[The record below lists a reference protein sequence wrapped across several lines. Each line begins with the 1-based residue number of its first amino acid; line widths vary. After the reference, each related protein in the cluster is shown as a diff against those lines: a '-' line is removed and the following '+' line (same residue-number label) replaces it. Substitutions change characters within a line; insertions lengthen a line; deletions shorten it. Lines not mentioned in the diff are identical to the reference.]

1 MGVAWGAPLRPT
13 VHRLVVHRI
22 MPAGPDSIRRVLR
35 RYRVQLFLRLAAL
48 VTTAAAAAV
57 WAAAGRGTLGVLAG
71 ALALTQ
77 LPGLV
82 RFVERPARDLLRF
95 LEGVRNDDLSVGF
108 GSEGQGPLL
117 DALRG
122 AFTEVSEAFRR
133 VRSEREEQAHYLQ
146 TVVRHVGVAL
156 VAFRDDGGV
165 ALFNEAA
172 GRLLGLRR
180 PRTLG
185 AIEARHPA
193 LASALQEA
201 RTGGRELVEVERD
214 DQPLTLVVHATRFQI
229 GGAFYTLASLQD
241 IRPELEEK
249 EIEAWQQLTRV
260 LTHEIM
266 NSVTPIASLAATASD
281 LLRDGKGDGAPAA
294 GGVAEAL
301 RVIER
306 RCDGLV
312 HFVEAYRS
320 LARLPKPQ
328 FRIVKAADLLGGVH
342 ALLRATAA
350 ERGVALRLEVEP
362 PGLELV
368 ADPDLVEQALVNIV
382 LNAIQAAEG
391 RPGAQAVLRARSG
404 PFGRP
409 VVEVTD
415 NGPGLLPEV
424 RDKIFVPF
432 FTTKPDG
439 SGIGLS
445 LARQIARLHGGSLTV
460 HSKPD
465 VATTF
470 AFRF

>member
-1 MGVAWGAPLRPT
+1 
-13 VHRLVVHRI
+13 
-22 MPAGPDSIRRVLR
+22 MPAGPASIRRVLR
-35 RYRVQLFLRLAAL
+35 RHRVRLLLRLAAL
-48 VTTAAAAAV
+48 AGTAAAAAV
-57 WAAAGRGTLGVLAG
+57 LLWTGRVALGSAAA
-71 ALALTQ
+71 ALTLAQ
-77 LPGLV
+77 GPGLI

-95 LEGVRNDDLSVGF
+95 LEGVRNDDLSAGF
-108 GSEGQGPLL
+108 GSEGQGPLI
-117 DALRG
+117 DALHG

-146 TVVRHVGVAL
+146 TVVRHIGVAL
-156 VAFRDDGGV
+156 LAFRDDGEV
-165 ALFNEAA
+165 ALSNEAA
-172 GRLLGLRR
+172 GRLLGLHR
-180 PRTLG
+180 PRAL
-185 AIEARHPA
+185 AAVEARHPA
-193 LASALQEA
+193 LARALREA
-201 RTGGRELVEVERD
+201 RAGGRALVEVERD
-214 DQPLTLVVHATRFQI
+214 GQPLTLVVHATRFQI

-266 NSVTPIASLAATASD
+266 NSVTPIASLAATASG
-281 LLRDGKGDGAPAA
+281 LLSDGDGAPSAE
-294 GGVAEAL
+294 GVAEAL

-320 LARLPKPQ
+320 LTRLPQPQ
-328 FRIVKAADLLGGVH
+328 FRIVRAADLLGGVC

-350 ERGVALRLEVEP
+350 ERAVDLRLEVEP
-362 PGLELV
+362 AGLELV
-368 ADPDLVEQALVNIV
+368 ADPELFEQALVNVV

-391 RPGAQAVLRARSG
+391 RPDARVRLRARTG

-409 VVEVTD
+409 VVEVMD

-424 RDKIFVPF
+424 RERIFIPF
-432 FTTKPDG
+432 FSTKPGG

-445 LARQIARLHGGSLTV
+445 LARQITRLHGGSLTV
-460 HSKPD
+460 HSTGD
-465 VATTF
+465 VSRGDVETTF

>member
-1 MGVAWGAPLRPT
+1 MT
-13 VHRLVVHRI
+13 
-22 MPAGPDSIRRVLR
+22 AGPDSIRRVLR
-35 RYRVQLFLRLAAL
+35 RHRVQLLLRLAAL
-48 VTTAAAAAV
+48 AGTAAAAAALLGTGRSV
-57 WAAAGRGTLGVLAG
+57 PGVAAAVV
-71 ALALTQ
+71 ALAQ
-77 LPGLV
+77 VPGLV
-82 RFVERPARDLLRF
+82 RFFERPARDLLRF

-108 GSEGQGPLL
+108 GGEGQGPLL
-117 DALRG
+117 DALHA

-146 TVVRHVGVAL
+146 TVVRHVGAAL
-156 VAFRDDGGV
+156 LAFRDDGEV
-165 ALFNEAA
+165 ALCNEAA
-172 GRLLGLRR
+172 TRLLGLRR

-185 AIEARHPA
+185 AVEARHPA
-193 LASALQEA
+193 LAAALREA
-201 RTGGRELVEVERD
+201 RAGGRALVEVERD

-281 LLRDGKGDGAPAA
+281 LLRDADGAAGDGVPPAE
-294 GGVAEAL
+294 GVAEAL

-320 LARLPKPQ
+320 LARLPKPT
-328 FRIVKAADLLGGVH
+328 FRIVKAHDLLGGVH
-342 ALLRATAA
+342 ALLRSTAA
-350 ERGVALRLEVEP
+350 ERGVDLRLAVEP
-362 PGLELV
+362 EGLELV
-368 ADPDLVEQALVNIV
+368 ADPELVEQAFVNVV

-391 RPGAQAVLRARSG
+391 RPGARVRLRARSG

-424 RDKIFVPF
+424 QDRIFIPF
-432 FTTKPDG
+432 FTTKAEG

-445 LARQIARLHGGSLTV
+445 LARQIVRLHGGTLTV
-460 HSKPD
+460 RSRPD
-465 VATTF
+465 VETTF

>member
-1 MGVAWGAPLRPT
+1 
-13 VHRLVVHRI
+13 
-22 MPAGPDSIRRVLR
+22 MPAGPAPIRRVLR
-35 RYRVQLFLRLAAL
+35 RHRVRLLLRLAAL
-48 VTTAAAAAV
+48 AGTVAAAAV
-57 WAAAGRGTLGVLAG
+57 LAWAGRVGLAVAAGAAALA
-71 ALALTQ
+71 Q

-95 LEGVRNDDLSVGF
+95 LEGVRNDDLSVSF
-108 GSEGQGPLL
+108 GHRGGQGPLL
-117 DALRG
+117 DALHE
-122 AFTEVSEAFRR
+122 AFTDVSEAFRR
-133 VRSEREEQAHYLQ
+133 VRSEREEQALYLQ

-156 VAFRDDGGV
+156 VAFRDDGEV

-185 AIEARHPA
+185 AVAAGHPA
-193 LASALQEA
+193 LAAALQEA
-201 RTGGRELVEVERD
+201 RSGGRALVEVERD

-281 LLRDGKGDGAPAA
+281 LLRDSSGDGAASTD
-294 GGVAEAL
+294 GVAEAL

-320 LARLPKPQ
+320 LARLPKPA
-328 FRIVKAADLLGGVH
+328 FRIARAADLLGGVQ

-350 ERGVALRLEVEP
+350 ERGVDLRCEVEP
-362 PGLELV
+362 EGLELV
-368 ADPDLVEQALVNIV
+368 ADPELVEQALVNVV
-382 LNAIQAAEG
+382 LNAIQAVEG
-391 RPGAQAVLRARSG
+391 RPGAWVRLRARSG

-424 RDKIFVPF
+424 REAIFVPF
-432 FTTKPDG
+432 FTTKPGG

-445 LARQIARLHGGSLTV
+445 LARQIARLHGGTLTV
-460 HSKPD
+460 RSRPD
-465 VATTF
+465 EETTF

>member
-1 MGVAWGAPLRPT
+1 MPT
-13 VHRLVVHRI
+13 
-22 MPAGPDSIRRVLR
+22 GPVSIRGVLR
-35 RYRVQLFLRLAAL
+35 RHRLQLVLRLAAL
-48 VTTAAAAAV
+48 AGTAAAAAV
-57 WAAAGRGTLGVLAG
+57 LAWTGRGTLAVAAAVV
-71 ALALTQ
+71 ALAQ
-77 LPGLV
+77 VPGLV
-82 RFVERPARDLLRF
+82 RFFERPARDLLRF

-108 GSEGQGPLL
+108 GGHGRGPLL
-117 DALRG
+117 EALHA

-156 VAFRDDGGV
+156 LAFRDDGEV
-165 ALFNEAA
+165 ALCNEAA
-172 GRLLGLRR
+172 TRLLGLQR
-180 PRTLG
+180 PRSLG
-185 AIEARHPA
+185 ALEARHPA
-193 LASALQEA
+193 LVAALREA
-201 RTGGRELVEVERD
+201 RAGGRVLVEVERD

-281 LLRDGKGDGAPAA
+281 LLRDADGDGADGRPPD
-294 GGVAEAL
+294 GVAEAL

-320 LARLPKPQ
+320 LARLPKPT
-328 FRIVKAADLLGGVH
+328 FRIVGARDLLGGVR
-342 ALLRATAA
+342 ALLRSTAA
-350 ERGVALRLEVEP
+350 ERGVALQMEIEP
-362 PGLELV
+362 ASLELV
-368 ADPDLVEQALVNIV
+368 ADPELIEQALVNVI
-382 LNAIQAAEG
+382 LNAIQAVEG
-391 RPGAQAVLRARSG
+391 RPGARVRLRARSG

-424 RDKIFVPF
+424 RERIFVPF
-432 FTTKPDG
+432 FTTKPGG

-445 LARQIARLHGGSLTV
+445 LARQIVRLHGGTLTV
-460 HSKPD
+460 RSRPE
-465 VATTF
+465 VETTF

>member
-1 MGVAWGAPLRPT
+1 MPT
-13 VHRLVVHRI
+13 
-22 MPAGPDSIRRVLR
+22 GPERIRRVLR
-35 RYRVQLFLRLAAL
+35 RHRVQLFLRLAAL
-48 VTTAAAAAV
+48 AGTAALAAV
-57 WAAAGRGTLGVLAG
+57 LLWTGRGVLGAAAGVA
-71 ALALTQ
+71 ALAQ

-82 RFVERPARDLLRF
+82 RLVERPARDLLRF
-95 LEGVRNDDLSVGF
+95 LEGVRNDDLSVSF
-108 GSEGQGPLL
+108 GHQGAQGPLL
-117 DALRG
+117 DALYG

-156 VAFRDDGGV
+156 LAYRDDGAI
-165 ALFNEAA
+165 ALCNEAA
-172 GRLLGLRR
+172 TRLLGLQR
-180 PRTLG
+180 PRHL
-185 AIEARHPA
+185 AALEARHPA
-193 LASALQEA
+193 LVTALQEA
-201 RTGGRELVEVERD
+201 RAGGRALVEVERD
-214 DQPLTLVVHATRFQI
+214 DQPLTLVIHTTRFHI
-229 GGAFYTLASLQD
+229 GGAFFTLASLQD

-281 LLRDGKGDGAPAA
+281 LLRDSNGDGAAPASTD
-294 GGVAEAL
+294 GVAEAL

-306 RCDGLV
+306 RCDGLI

-328 FRIVKAADLLGGVH
+328 FRIVKAGDLLGDIH
-342 ALLRATAA
+342 ALLRATGT
-350 ERGVALRLEVEP
+350 ERGVDLRLTVEP
-362 PGLELV
+362 PDLELV
-368 ADPDLVEQALVNIV
+368 ADPELLEQALVNVV
-382 LNAIQAAEG
+382 LNAIQAVEG
-391 RPGAQAVLRARSG
+391 RPGARVRLRARSG

-424 RDKIFVPF
+424 REAVFVPF
-432 FTTKPDG
+432 FTTKPGG

-445 LARQIARLHGGSLTV
+445 LARQIVRLHGGTLTV
-460 HSKPD
+460 RSTPD
-465 VATTF
+465 VETTF